1 MFAFIK
7 DIQLPMYRNVIIYD
21 AIAATH
27 PYGNDGVQFHL

>member
-7 DIQLPMYRNVIIYD
+7 VIQLPMYKNIIYD